1 MQEIIKELKYGNIRR
16 DDYFDLQR
24 QTYIDGLFSALT
36 QYTFPPNNSNTTQD
50 ELNELVSATQELSEA
65 PEVLQEFYN
74 YDQNLT
80 LIIKK
85 FLVAHKVPKDDAISL
100 VDAVIYDIQPL
111 LLKLKYYFQRP
122 RPYQLSYYYKL
133 KLIAFNSVSDQTPSY
148 PSGHA
153 LQSKVLAYVIGDK
166 YPKLYNKIHELAD
179 KIGNSR
185 LYMGL
190 HYQSDI
196 DYANI
201 VAEKIYENKELKLKF
216 QI

>member
-24 QTYIDGLFSALT
+24 QTYIDGLFSTLT
-36 QYTFPPNNSNTTQD
+36 QFTFPPNDSNTSKD
-50 ELNELVSATQELSEA
+50 ELNELVSATQELAEA
-65 PEVLQEFYN
+65 PEVLNEFYN
-74 YDQNLT
+74 YDRNFT

-85 FLVAHKVPKDDAISL
+85 FLVAHNVPKDEAISI
-100 VDAVIYDIQPL
+100 VDAVIYDIRPL

-133 KLIAFNSVSDQTPSY
+133 KLMAFNSVTDQTPSY

-153 LQSKVLAYVIGDK
+153 MESKVLAYVIGDK

-185 LYMGL
+185 VYLGL

-196 DYANI
+196 DFANI

>member
-24 QTYIDGLFSALT
+24 QTYIDSLFSILT
-36 QYTFPPNNSNTTQD
+36 QYTFPPNDSNTTKD
-50 ELNELVSATQELSEA
+50 ELNELVSTTQELAEA
-65 PEVLQEFYN
+65 PEVLKEFYN
-74 YDQNLT
+74 YDQNFSI
-80 LIIKK
+80 IIKK
-85 FLVAHKVPKDDAISL
+85 FLVAHEVPKDEAISL
-100 VDAVIYDIQPL
+100 VDAVLYDIKPL
-111 LLKLKYYFQRP
+111 ILKLKYYFQRP

-166 YPKLYNKIHELAD
+166 YPKLYNKINDLAD

-185 LYMGL
+185 LYLGL

-201 VAEKIYENKELKLKF
+201 VAEKIYENKEFKLKF

>member
-24 QTYIDGLFSALT
+24 QTYIDSLFSILT
-36 QYTFPPNNSNTTQD
+36 QYTFPPNDSNTTKD
-50 ELNELVSATQELSEA
+50 ELNELVSTTQELAEA
-65 PEVLQEFYN
+65 PEVLKEFYN
-74 YDQNLT
+74 YDQNFSI
-80 LIIKK
+80 IIKK
-85 FLVAHKVPKDDAISL
+85 FLVAHEVPKDEAISL
-100 VDAVIYDIQPL
+100 VDAVLYDIKPL
-111 LLKLKYYFQRP
+111 ILKLKYYFQRP

-166 YPKLYNKIHELAD
+166 YPKLYKKINDLSD

-185 LYMGL
+185 LYLGL

-201 VAEKIYENKELKLKF
+201 VAEKIYENKEFKLKF

>member
-24 QTYIDGLFSALT
+24 QTYIDGLFSTLT
-36 QYTFPPNNSNTTQD
+36 QFTFPPNDSNTSKD
-50 ELNELVSATQELSEA
+50 ELNELVSATQELAEA
-65 PEVLQEFYN
+65 PEVLNEFYN
-74 YDQNLT
+74 YDRNFT

-85 FLVAHKVPKDDAISL
+85 FLVAHNVPKDEAISI
-100 VDAVIYDIQPL
+100 VDAVIYDIRPL

-133 KLIAFNSVSDQTPSY
+133 KLIAFNSVTDQTPSY

-153 LQSKVLAYVIGDK
+153 MESKVLAYVIGDK

-185 LYMGL
+185 LYLGL
-190 HYQSDI
+190 HFPTDN
-196 DYANI
+196 DFAKE
-201 VAEKIYENKELKLKF
+201 VAKEILKHPKF
-216 QI
+216 TKKYGI